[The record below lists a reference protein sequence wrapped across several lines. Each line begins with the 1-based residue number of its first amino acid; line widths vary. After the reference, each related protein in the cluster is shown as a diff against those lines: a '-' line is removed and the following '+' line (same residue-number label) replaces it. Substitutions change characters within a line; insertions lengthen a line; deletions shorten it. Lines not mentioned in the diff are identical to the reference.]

1 MSASLAAFLRSF
13 VFAFDGI
20 AHVVRTQRNM
30 RVHLLVA
37 ALVTLL
43 GVWVRLSPTEWAIC
57 ALTMGVVFAA
67 EILNTVIESL
77 VDLASPD
84 HHDLAKI
91 AKDAAAGAVLVLAFF
106 ATLVGIF
113 ILLPKLLLVA
123 GR

>member
-67 EILNTVIESL
+67 EMLNTVIESL

-91 AKDAAAGAVLVLAFF
+91 AKDAAAGAVLVLAIF

-113 ILLPKLLLVA
+113 IMLPKLLLVA

>member
-67 EILNTVIESL
+67 EMLNTVIESL

-91 AKDAAAGAVLVLAFF
+91 AKDAAAGAVLVLAIF

>member
-30 RVHLLVA
+30 RVHMLVA

-91 AKDAAAGAVLVLAFF
+91 AKDAAAGAVLVLAIF

-113 ILLPKLLLVA
+113 IMLPKLLLVA